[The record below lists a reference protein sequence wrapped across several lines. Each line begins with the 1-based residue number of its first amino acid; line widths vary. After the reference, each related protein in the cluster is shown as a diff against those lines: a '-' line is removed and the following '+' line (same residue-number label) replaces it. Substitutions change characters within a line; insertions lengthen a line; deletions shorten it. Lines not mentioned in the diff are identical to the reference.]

1 MVDSVTSAFPRVAV
15 VLDVGGMVDS
25 AWFKDNDRIQ
35 SVLLAWQAGIEGGL
49 AVADILC
56 GDVNPSGK
64 LVDTFAGS
72 FDDYPSS
79 ANFNESEDYVEYTE
93 DIYVGYRYFETIP
106 GAAEKV
112 NYPFGYGL
120 SYTSFAIEGVSAQ
133 LQEMNGVAQIA
144 AQASVTNTGSM
155 AGKEVVQLYYSAPQ
169 GKLGKPAKVLG
180 AFAKTRCLQPGE
192 TQKVTLNL
200 TVDSMASYD
209 DTGKVAKS
217 AYVME
222 AGEYAFHLGNS
233 VRNTVELSYRY
244 VEKEDRVTLQL
255 Q

>member
-1 MVDSVTSAFPRVAV
+1 M
-15 VLDVGGMVDS
+15 
-25 AWFKDNDRIQ
+25 
-35 SVLLAWQAGIEGGL
+35 LLAWQAGIEGGL

-133 LQEMNGVAQIA
+133 LQEMNGVAQIV

-155 AGKEVVQLYYSAPQ
+155 AGKEVVQLYY
-169 GKLGKPAKVLG
+169 
-180 AFAKTRCLQPGE
+180 RC
-192 TQKVTLNL
+192 V
-200 TVDSMASYD
+200 
-209 DTGKVAKS
+209 
-217 AYVME
+217 
-222 AGEYAFHLGNS
+222 
-233 VRNTVELSYRY
+233 
-244 VEKEDRVTLQL
+244 
-255 Q
+255 

>member
-1 MVDSVTSAFPRVAV
+1 M
-15 VLDVGGMVDS
+15 LDVGGMVDS

-112 NYPFGYGL
+112 NYTFGYGL
-120 SYTSFAIEGVSAQ
+120 SYTSFAIEGDVYKR
-133 LQEMNGVAQIA
+133 
-144 AQASVTNTGSM
+144 QASGRESFCQWTLLFFQT
-155 AGKEVVQLYYSAPQ
+155 PI
-169 GKLGKPAKVLG
+169 PARRQ
-180 AFAKTRCLQPGE
+180 ACRIH
-192 TQKVTLNL
+192 NR
-200 TVDSMASYD
+200 
-209 DTGKVAKS
+209 
-217 AYVME
+217 
-222 AGEYAFHLGNS
+222 
-233 VRNTVELSYRY
+233 RNP
-244 VEKEDRVTLQL
+244 
-255 Q
+255 